1 LARWDVLE
9 NQCEAKKRRT
19 ACSKRKIKKTMCRI
33 LKIKSFVRKQQSG
46 EGYLQTH
53 AAKLALHVLVGRSI
67 ALTSGWFYSSKPS
80 HTGEYISI

>member
-1 LARWDVLE
+1 MFLKIS
-9 NQCEAKKRRT
+9 AKQEKEERH
-19 ACSKRKIKKTMCRI
+19 CSKRKIKKMMCRI

-67 ALTSGWFYSSKPS
+67 ALTSGWLYPSKPS